1 MVTLMSMWR
10 INMAR
15 RRIYSG
21 YSLKEAAD
29 AIAKDT
35 LENWDSL
42 PSVPVNASMEQV
54 VSDKK
59 ELELGLRHPKSFVVD
74 GVTRKKAN

>member
-1 MVTLMSMWR
+1 
-10 INMAR
+10 MAK

-42 PSVPVNASMEQV
+42 PPAPVNVSMEHV

-59 ELELGLRHPKSFVVD
+59 ELELGLRHSKTFVAD
-74 GVTRKKAN
+74 GVTSK